1 MMVMLG
7 FGRSDCVG
15 APRPGVHEWGKKE
28 SFRRSSISECIFGLH
43 TLTFLSPGKAYCVA
57 TGEDVHLLVD
67 LNGAASHLITS
78 HFDIT
83 KEGKLA
89 CREATLS
96 RSTVWKKKSL

>member
-1 MMVMLG
+1 MPG
-7 FGRSDCVG
+7 FGRSACVG
-15 APRPGVHEWGKKE
+15 APRPRVHEWRKKG

-57 TGEDVHLLVD
+57 TGEEGHLLVD

-78 HFDIT
+78 HFDIA

-89 CREATLS
+89 CREAT
-96 RSTVWKKKSL
+96 VWKKKSL